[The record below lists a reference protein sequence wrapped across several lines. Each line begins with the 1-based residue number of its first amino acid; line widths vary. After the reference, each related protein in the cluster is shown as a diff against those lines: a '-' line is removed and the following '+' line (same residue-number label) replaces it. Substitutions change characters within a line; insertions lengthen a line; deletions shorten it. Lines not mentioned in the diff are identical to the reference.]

1 MVRRMPDPQVP
12 RVTYRRT
19 PLLVVTQ
26 EAAIRKDVYG
36 SVGDH
41 VARQAQLLRGE
52 RDSDTVI
59 VCMHPIGSPAY
70 LPLFPELARTGLHVL
85 GSTSRYTVGDA
96 ALQMEN
102 VLLDIAACVKTARER
117 LGYRKVVLA
126 GWSGGGSP
134 MMGYAAEA
142 EKPVITRT
150 AAGEPTLLSETALPS
165 VDAVML
171 LAAPRSRHRLLTDFL
186 DASITDE
193 IEPDRGRERE
203 FDLYDPA
210 NANQPPYSADF
221 VAAYRA
227 RQRERNARIT
237 AFAQAKLTAFQ
248 SAGRP
253 HDEHAFVVHGT
264 MADPRWLDP
273 TIEPNGRRPGWSY
286 LGDPAVANTS
296 PGAMMRFTTT
306 RSWLSQWSLE
316 TAQVDAADAAPRVGV
331 PVHVLRNGRDDA
343 VPVSHPQQ
351 VFDAIGDSDK
361 EFAELPEANHYFAGD
376 DQASH
381 LGTAADLV
389 HRWLA
394 QHDLGGAA

>member
-1 MVRRMPDPQVP
+1 MPAPQVP
-12 RVTYRRT
+12 RVKYRRT

-26 EAAIRKDVYG
+26 EASIRKDVYG

-221 VAAYRA
+221 LAAYRA

-316 TAQVDAADAAPRVGV
+316 TAQVDAADAAPRVDV
-331 PVHVLRNGRDDA
+331 PVLVLRNGRDDA

-351 VFDAIGDSDK
+351 VFDAIGHSDK